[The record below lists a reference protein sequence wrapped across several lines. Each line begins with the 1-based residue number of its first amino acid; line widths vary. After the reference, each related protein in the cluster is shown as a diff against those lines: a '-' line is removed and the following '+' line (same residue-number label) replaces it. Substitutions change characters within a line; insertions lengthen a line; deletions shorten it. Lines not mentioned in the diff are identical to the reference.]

1 MRGEDTR
8 RRLLDATL
16 QAMREHGLG
25 NVSARLVAD
34 VAGVNQAL
42 IFYHYGSMQQLL
54 AEAMRTATSERV
66 AQWSGELEQVTDLT
80 VLVDLAR
87 RLHAREAEEGN
98 VAVLAQAL
106 AASHSDAALAA
117 VVGEALDLWLEPIEA
132 TAQRVLAGTAL
143 EGFVSP
149 ADVART
155 VAAAFVGVE
164 LFEGVVQVK
173 DHDPWEVL
181 ERMAALATLV
191 MESGPITKA
200 ALRRRLRTSARR

>member
-16 QAMREHGLG
+16 QTMREHGLG

-54 AEAMRTATSERV
+54 AETMRTATSERV
-66 AQWSGELEQVTDLT
+66 AVWSGELEQVTDLT

-87 RLHAREAEEGN
+87 RLHEREAEEGN

-106 AASHSDAALAA
+106 AASHTDAALAA

-149 ADVART
+149 ADVARA